1 MQDTSAQTPIVARTR
16 RDLRTAF
23 QSRIG
28 ALVPLFALCFAVVL
42 GRLWLLQVVRYDKYQ
57 QLAERDSKS
66 IIGVPALRAPILD
79 RNGVELAFDEPS
91 HDLSVRVDR
100 LRLTSVTLDEVR
112 AARVNNPKG
121 REKERDAAFEK
132 LELRLQEETFVR
144 NLSATV
150 QRPRV
155 EIAASLL
162 KALDNVARNWATP
175 RTPQRVVGAIDPH
188 LWQGL
193 RATHEDVFRD
203 TSLLFNAKAAEKLD
217 EVRAPAYPGL
227 VCTVSTRRVYPFGAF
242 ASHVLGGVGELS
254 PSDDEALREDG
265 LLLDN
270 EAARSR
276 AWSLLRENLNAEQA
290 ARLEIVLRKNPVEI
304 ETVGELV
311 DILRRLQPHELKH
324 CASLGLADAV
334 RWCDRPPRM
343 RLTEAERYWIGVKND
358 KDEFMPTSTSRNRLL
373 DRIIG
378 EMGIE
383 RYYNDDLRGKSGKRE
398 MQRFVRAGADDTGFE
413 PRFEP
418 SEGKTLALTISAQW
432 QRAAENVL
440 KAQERPGAIVV
451 LDVNTGEVL
460 ALASW
465 PDFDPNL
472 FAPPRDGVERQEKL
486 KSVLENPSKP
496 LLNRCAS
503 EQYPLGS
510 VLKTLVAGIALER
523 GVVTPEEQFECK
535 GFLMEG
541 GQKFRCDNSR
551 VHGFVNVERALRVS
565 CNCAFHQIGSRM
577 GVEGMS
583 PYMRQIFGA
592 RTGLDLPGETPGI
605 YPDRAWRMKTYP
617 NNPAARIWARGHDY
631 QLSIGQGMF
640 TSTVLQAAVLMGA
653 VANGGDVHAPKL
665 WLEGPAREPKKLNL
679 SPRSLDIVRMGLDE
693 VVNCGSPGARGTAY
707 GTFHERNPQLA
718 ARVAGKTSTAEH
730 KKGAEPHA
738 WFAGYAPVE
747 KPQIAFAVMLEEA
760 GHGGSEAAPL
770 AYKMLKDIYGTQ
782 NAPIQNPGAPPST
795 QVSARE

>member
-28 ALVPLFALCFAVVL
+28 VLVPLFALCFAVVL
-42 GRLWLLQVVRYDKYQ
+42 GRLWLLQVVRYEKYQ

-66 IIGVPALRAPILD
+66 TVGVPALRAPILD

-100 LRLTSVTLDEVR
+100 LKLTSVTLDEVR
-112 AARVNNPKG
+112 AVRVNYPKG

-132 LELRLQEETFVR
+132 LELRLQEETFVK
-144 NLSATV
+144 NLAATV
-150 QRPRV
+150 QRPRA

-162 KALDNVARNWATP
+162 KALDNVARNWAAP
-175 RTPQRVVGAIDPH
+175 RAAQRLVYGIPAP

-203 TSLLFNAKAAEKLD
+203 SSLLFTAKAIEKLD
-217 EVRAPAYPGL
+217 EIRQPAYPGL
-227 VCTVSTRRVYPFGAF
+227 VCTVSTRRLYPFGAF
-242 ASHVLGGVGELS
+242 AAHILGGVGELS
-254 PSDDEALREDG
+254 PTDDEALREDG

-270 EAARSR
+270 EVARSR
-276 AWSLLRENLNAEQA
+276 AWEIQRRALTDEQA
-290 ARLEIVLRKNPVEI
+290 AQLENLLHKDPREM
-304 ETVGELV
+304 ETVGELL
-311 DILRRLQPHELKH
+311 DALLKLRPLELQF
-324 CASLGLADAV
+324 CSRMGLADAV
-334 RWCDRPPRM
+334 RWCDRPARM
-343 RLTEAERYWIGVKND
+343 RLTEVERIWLGVD
-358 KDEFMPTSTSRNRLL
+358 LPTSTSRNRIP

-383 RYYNDDLRGKSGKRE
+383 RYYNDLLRGKTGKRE
-398 MQRFVRAGADDTGFE
+398 MQRFIRASKDDSGFA
-413 PRFEP
+413 PGLEP

-432 QRAAENVL
+432 QRAAENAL
-440 KAQERPGAIVV
+440 KSQEHPGAIVV
-451 LDVNTGEVL
+451 LDVNTGDVL

-472 FAPPRDGVERQEKL
+472 FAPPRDGAERQEKL
-486 KSVLENPSKP
+486 KALLENPNKP
-496 LLNRCAS
+496 LLNRSSS

-523 GVVTPEEQFECK
+523 GVVTPDEQFECK

-565 CNCAFHQIGSRM
+565 CNCAFHQIGARM

-583 PYMRQIFGA
+583 PYMRQIFGV

-605 YPDRAWRMKTYP
+605 YPDRALRMKAFP
-617 NNPAARIWARGHDY
+617 NNPAARVWARGHDY

-640 TSTVLQAAVLMGA
+640 TSTVLQAALLMGA
-653 VANGGDVHAPKL
+653 VANGGDVHAPRL
-665 WLEGPAREPKKLNL
+665 WMEGAAREPKKLNL
-679 SPRSLDIVRMGLDE
+679 SPRSLDVVRMGLDE

-718 ARVAGKTSTAEH
+718 VRVAGKTSTAEH

-747 KPQIAFAVMLEEA
+747 RPQVCFAVILEEA
-760 GHGGSEAAPL
+760 GHGGAEAAPL
-770 AYKMLKDIYGTQ
+770 VYKMLKDIYGTQ
-782 NAPIQNPGAPPST
+782 NAPVQNPGAPPSN
-795 QVSARE
+795 QVSVRSE